1 MKLFAGL
8 EADRFSGGDGDFG
21 PCSGIASNAGLARL
35 DGEDAEAAEF
45 NAVAGDEVLLHAFE
59 DGVDG
64 SLCFCSWQT
73 GTLNNPLYKILLN
86 HFGAAILGCIFC
98 NTLLTGFSNVMVESR
113 REIVNVRTLP

>member
-1 MKLFAGL
+1 MKLFTGL
-8 EADRFSGGDGDFG
+8 ETDRFPWSDGDFG
-21 PCSGIASNAGLARL
+21 PCSGIASDAGLARL

-45 NAVAGDEVLLHAFE
+45 DAVAGDEVLLHAFE

-86 HFGAAILGCIFC
+86 HLGPPSLAVF
-98 NTLLTGFSNVMVESR
+98 LQHVY
-113 REIVNVRTLP
+113 